1 MTIKVDPCAAPGLWS
16 IQSAFE
22 TIVSGER
29 VGGWETVPL
38 GRAAGRI
45 TIGPVRSRIPL
56 PPYDQSA
63 MDGYGLHRDDV
74 AAGRTG
80 PFPVVGA
87 VRAGGSGIPTVQPGT
102 VVRLLTGAAIPDGV
116 ASVVM
121 EERADLA
128 GHIVRLRAP
137 PARGENIRRRGEDV
151 RQGTEIVPT
160 GTRLDARHVAVL
172 AASGCASVDVVRKV
186 RVGVLSTGDELA
198 DPGETLPRHAVYD
211 SNRPMLIALLSG
223 AASMVEDLG
232 RVPDDLHHTADFLR
246 EVHQDYDLIVTSGGV
261 SGSDADHSVR
271 AVEAAG
277 GTSRRI
283 SLAVK
288 PGKPFAF
295 GGIGGC
301 RVVSLPGNPV
311 AAIVGT
317 LLFARP
323 LLDRLSGA
331 VARLPQ
337 GLAATAASDLY
348 HRPGRTEFVPAAV
361 AGRGP
366 DGSLLVEK
374 LGKGGSAR
382 LTPLVS
388 ADGLAV
394 IPAETGDIPA
404 GGRVTYF
411 PFRTEFVL

>member
-16 IQSAFE
+16 IESAFE
-22 TIVSGER
+22 AIVAGER
-29 VGGWETVPL
+29 VGGRETVPL
-38 GRAAGRI
+38 GQAAGRV
-45 TIGPVRSRIPL
+45 TADPVRSRIPL
-56 PPYDQSA
+56 PPFDQSA
-63 MDGYGLHRDDV
+63 MDGYGLHHDDV
-74 AAGRTG
+74 TAGRTG

-87 VRAGGSGIPTVQPGT
+87 VRAGGCGVPTVQPGT
-102 VVRLLTGAAIPDGV
+102 VVRLLTGAAIPDDV
-116 ASVVM
+116 AAVVM
-121 EERADLA
+121 EERVDRTGAV
-128 GHIVRLRAP
+128 VRLRAP
-137 PARGENIRRRGEDV
+137 LAPGENIRRYGEDV

-172 AASGCASVDVVRKV
+172 AASGCSSVDVSRKV

-198 DPGETLPRHAVYD
+198 DPGGTLPRHAVYD
-211 SNRPMLIALLSG
+211 SNRPMLIALLSSG
-223 AASMVEDLG
+223 GSTVEDLG
-232 RVPDDLHHTADFLR
+232 RVPDDLHLTAGFLR
-246 EVHQDYDLIVTSGGV
+246 KVHRDYDLIVTSGGV

-271 AVEAAG
+271 AVAVAG
-277 GTSRRI
+277 GSSARI

-295 GGIGGC
+295 GAIGAC

-311 AAIVGT
+311 AAMVGT

-331 VARLPQ
+331 GARLPQ
-337 GLAATAASDLY
+337 GLAATAASDVY

-394 IPAETGDIPA
+394 IPAETGDVPA

>member
-16 IQSAFE
+16 IESAFE
-22 TIVSGER
+22 AIVAGER
-29 VGGWETVPL
+29 VGGRETVPL
-38 GRAAGRI
+38 GLAAGRV
-45 TIGPVRSRIPL
+45 TADPVRSRIPL
-56 PPYDQSA
+56 PPFDQSA
-63 MDGYGLHRDDV
+63 MDGYGLHHDDV

-87 VRAGGSGIPTVQPGT
+87 VRAGGCGVPTVQPGT
-102 VVRLLTGAAIPDGV
+102 VVRLLTGAAIPDDV
-116 ASVVM
+116 AAVVM
-121 EERADLA
+121 EERVDRTGAV
-128 GHIVRLRAP
+128 VRLRAP
-137 PARGENIRRRGEDV
+137 LAPGENIRRYGEDV
-151 RQGTEIVPT
+151 RQGTEIVPN

-172 AASGCASVDVVRKV
+172 AASGCSSVDVSRKV

-198 DPGETLPRHAVYD
+198 DPGGTLPRHAVYD
-211 SNRPMLIALLSG
+211 SNRPMLIALLSSG
-223 AASMVEDLG
+223 GSTVEDLG
-232 RVPDDLHHTADFLR
+232 RVPDDLHLTAGFLR
-246 EVHQDYDLIVTSGGV
+246 KVHRDYDLIVTSGGV

-271 AVEAAG
+271 AVAVAG
-277 GTSRRI
+277 GSSARI

-295 GGIGGC
+295 GAIGAC

-311 AAIVGT
+311 AAMVGT

-331 VARLPQ
+331 GARLPQ
-337 GLAATAASDLY
+337 GLAATAASDVY

-394 IPAETGDIPA
+394 IPAETGDVPA